1 MKINRMSVVNDY
13 KRSTWIYIKVEKKT
27 VRMRKKKIISD
38 WNKEKSEQKIKGTE
52 THLRKYTNAQ
62 NTHKQNE

>member
-38 WNKEKSEQKIKGTE
+38 
-52 THLRKYTNAQ
+52 
-62 NTHKQNE
+62 